1 MTDFF
6 FFKLLA
12 LIGYD
17 KYNDMA
23 QTKNMEGCDVNVQSK
38 QIKHFIKPVK
48 GDHILDS
55 VNHIVQ

>member
-23 QTKNMEGCDVNVQSK
+23 QTKNMEGCDVHVQN
-38 QIKHFIKPVK
+38 
-48 GDHILDS
+48 L
-55 VNHIVQ
+55 